1 MAEQPQPQ
9 QMKTSFLFIQL
20 QPPPTRA
27 TQTLPAPS
35 PATAVSTAAPGGLEE
50 GHIFPSP
57 RTSFFSAPWNFRCTQ
72 GLATSATLPLSLLP
86 GEGPGT
92 LRPAAFNC
100 YSLKEKKEETE
111 KSQNLHVKRSG
122 VCGSPHSRGCLVPA
136 SRKLGLPQQLPCRL
150 ASPAPILNDGNS
162 SPSIG
167 WKHQP
172 VISAQE
178 DLWDM
183 DPEARNVIEF
193 SVPQSTLSCAAD
205 KSKRALQR
213 GTVNQEVLPKNCEE
227 EIDTTVLAT
236 RAQLFRY
243 CPTIQISQ
251 SCLTP
256 PAAVLLKVRTWDS
269 PDFGDRA

>member
-20 QPPPTRA
+20 QLPPIQA

-35 PATAVSTAAPGGLEE
+35 PTTAVSTLAPGGLEE

-57 RTSFFSAPWNFRCTQ
+57 RTSFFSAPWDRHSQ
-72 GLATSATLPLSLLP
+72 DLATSPWSLLP
-86 GEGPGT
+86 EESPGT
-92 LRPAAFNC
+92 QRPAAFNC

-111 KSQNLHVKRSG
+111 KFQNLHVRRGG
-122 VCGSPHSRGCLVPA
+122 VCGSPLGRHGLAPA
-136 SRKLGLPQQLPCRL
+136 SKNPGLPQQLPCRL
-150 ASPAPILNDGNS
+150 ASPAPTLNDGNS

-167 WKHQP
+167 WKRWP
-172 VISAQE
+172 VISAHE

-193 SVPQSTLSCAAD
+193 SVPQSTLSYASD
-205 KSKRALQR
+205 RGKRALQGR
-213 GTVNQEVLPKNCEE
+213 GTANSEVLRKNCEE
-227 EIDTTVLAT
+227 EIGTTVPAT

-243 CPTIQISQ
+243 CPIVQIGQ
-251 SCLTP
+251 SCLAP
-256 PAAVLLKVRTWDS
+256 PAAVPLKVRSWMYWDS
-269 PDFGDRA
+269 LDSG